1 MPVVSKRLI
10 GALCCRDGLLV
21 KSYGYQQWR
30 PSVSLDAALRTLD
43 RWQLDEIVVLDISR
57 RNSLDTSILNSLKS
71 SSISTPIAY
80 GGGIRTEADIDR
92 LLKVGCDR
100 FVLES
105 LLFENLDLVGKMVEN
120 VGRQAIIGSLPLT
133 IREEHVELWRP
144 NGPLP
149 IDDPSKVVTQW
160 TSDFVAEVLV
170 SSTQSEGKIGC
181 FPMSLPSLF
190 SEIPENSV
198 IWFGGID
205 SNHAKTLLEMD
216 ITSAVAVGNI
226 LHEKENSMTMIR
238 DAVLKRS
245 KSQLVRGT
253 RS

>member
-1 MPVVSKRLI
+1 MSVDSKRLI
-10 GALCCRDGLLV
+10 GMLCCRDGLLV
-21 KSYGYQQWR
+21 KSYAYQQWR
-30 PSVSLDAALRTLD
+30 PSISLDAALRTLD

-57 RNSLDTSILNSLKS
+57 KSSLDTSILKSLKS

-80 GGGIRTEADIDR
+80 GGGIRNEADIDR
-92 LLKVGCDR
+92 LLKLGCDR

-105 LLFENLDLVGKMVEN
+105 LLFENPDLVGKMVEN

-133 IREEHVELWRP
+133 VRKKNVELWRP
-144 NGPLP
+144 NGPIS
-149 IDDPSKVVTQW
+149 IDNLSKVVTEW

-170 SSTQSEGKIGC
+170 SSTQSEGKYGY
-181 FPMSLPSLF
+181 FPSSLPSLF
-190 SEIPENSV
+190 SEIPLSSV
-198 IWFGGID
+198 IWFGGIN
-205 SNHAKTLLEMD
+205 SNQAKNLLELN

-238 DAVLKRS
+238 DAVLKSS
-245 KSQLVRGT
+245 KSQLVRET